1 MIHVTAHAID
11 RFRERI
17 ADLPEETIR
26 ALLSAEPIRQAA
38 DFGANWVRIAGGHRI
53 CLRGHTV
60 TTILPPDHFK
70 RMVLR
75 EGLSRHGSHGQRRK
89 AKHLRAG
96 E

>member
-17 ADLPEETIR
+17 ADLPDETIR
-26 ALLSAEPIRQAA
+26 AMLSSPVIARAA
-38 DFGANWVRIAGGHRI
+38 AFGANWVRIAGGHRI

-60 TTILPPDHFK
+60 TTILPPDHSK

>member
-26 ALLSAEPIRQAA
+26 AMLSTKAIRQAA
-38 DFGANWVRIAGGHRI
+38 QFGANWVRIAGGHRI

-89 AKHLRAG
+89 RRDDHA
-96 E
+96 